1 MGDTAA
7 MGTACVSARKLV
19 IAGAFTIAATIP
31 SIAPLLLTPADLS
44 AQQSGCANGEEGD
57 LYSGVCVPYLVPNSQ
72 ATGGGIEIPQPGM
85 PGPLP
90 PSQEE
95 QDLADVVTPGY

>member
-1 MGDTAA
+1 MGIAP
-7 MGTACVSARKLV
+7 VSARKLI
-19 IAGAFTIAATIP
+19 IAGAFTFAATVP
-31 SIAPLLLTPADLS
+31 SVAPVLLTPADLS
-44 AQQSGCANGEEGD
+44 AQQSGCAIGEEGD
-57 LYSGVCVPYLVPNSQ
+57 LYTGACVPYLVPNSQ
-72 ATGGGIEIPQPGM
+72 NTSTAVDVPRPGM

>member
-1 MGDTAA
+1 M
-7 MGTACVSARKLV
+7 L
-19 IAGAFTIAATIP
+19 F
-31 SIAPLLLTPADLS
+31 TPADLS

-57 LYSGVCVPYLVPNSQ
+57 LYTGACVPYLVPNSQ
-72 ATGGGIEIPQPGM
+72 GTGSALDVPQPGM

>member
-1 MGDTAA
+1 MGIAF
-7 MGTACVSARKLV
+7 VSARKLV

-31 SIAPLLLTPADLS
+31 SIAPVLFTPADLS
-44 AQQSGCANGEEGD
+44 AQQSGCVTGEEGD
-57 LYSGVCVPYLVPNSQ
+57 LYTGACVPYLVPNSQ
-72 ATGGGIEIPQPGM
+72 GTSSGLAVPRPGM